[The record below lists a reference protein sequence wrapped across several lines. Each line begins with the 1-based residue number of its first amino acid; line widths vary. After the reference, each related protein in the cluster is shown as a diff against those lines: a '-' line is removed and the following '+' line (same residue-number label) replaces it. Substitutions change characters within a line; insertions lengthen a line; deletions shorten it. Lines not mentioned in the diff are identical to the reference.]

1 MPKIPYSKR
10 PDGRYYKQIVIGFD
24 SKGKRK
30 VKTLYDRDWRKLD
43 KKVKEFYLNAEHG
56 VFINEDITLGECA
69 ELWLKTKNNIRVST
83 LKIYKGAIKYLKPI
97 EHILLKNVKL
107 LHIQS
112 IYNDMY
118 NNNVQESIHT
128 LNRLL
133 KNIYDY
139 AINNNFVTVNLA
151 KKTILPKRNCKK
163 RRGLTDKEKQAV
175 FDNFDKFSGFEQGL
189 LMLLYYTGMRRN
201 EILAL
206 QKKDIDLKKKIIH
219 VCKTLVSGKNYKTVV
234 QNQTKTPAEMRII
247 PITTQLE
254 DFLRDYLKPL
264 KDEDFLFLSNK
275 GNLIQSSVFAYRWK
289 KILSKINKYLPPNE
303 PTNITPHYFRH
314 NFTTDL
320 IYAGVPL
327 KTVQTIMGHENIQ
340 TTMDI
345 YTDVRYDN
353 DEVIEKLDNY
363 LK

>member
-56 VFINEDITLGECA
+56 VFIEDDITLVECV
-69 ELWLKTKNNIRVST
+69 ELWLKTKNNIKIAT
-83 LKIYKGAIKYLKPI
+83 LRNYQTILKNIQPI
-97 EHILLKNVKL
+97 EHMLMKNVKL

-112 IYNDMY
+112 IYNDMCNDNIENMTY
-118 NNNVQESIHT
+118 K
-128 LNRLL
+128 LNTLL

-139 AINNNFVTVNLA
+139 AINNNFVAINLA
-151 KKTILPKRNCKK
+151 EKTILPKKKTNK
-163 RRGLTDKEKQAV
+163 RRGLTDKEKQAI
-175 FDNFDKFSGFEQGL
+175 FDNFDMFWRFEQGL

-219 VCKTLVSGKNYKTVV
+219 VCKTLVSGKNYKPIV
-234 QNQTKTPAEMRII
+234 QNQTKTLAGMRII

-254 DFLRDYLKPL
+254 DFLKNYLKPL
-264 KDEDFLFLSNK
+264 KNEDFLFLSNR
-275 GNLIQSSVFAYRWK
+275 GNLIQSSLFDYRWK
-289 KILSKINKYLPPNE
+289 KILSKINKCLPPYE

>member
-1 MPKIPYSKR
+1 MALFKHLWKSFENDEKLRQTIYSFACEEYVQK
-10 PDGRYYKQIVIGFD
+10 GNEYK
-24 SKGKRK
+24 
-30 VKTLYDRDWRKLD
+30 
-43 KKVKEFYLNAEHG
+43 E
-56 VFINEDITLGECA
+56 
-69 ELWLKTKNNIRVST
+69 
-83 LKIYKGAIKYLKPI
+83 P
-97 EHILLKNVKL
+97 KL
-107 LHIQS
+107 LRT
-112 IYNDMY
+112 D
-118 NNNVQESIHT
+118 
-128 LNRLL
+128 L
-133 KNIYDY
+133 K
-139 AINNNFVTVNLA
+139 
-151 KKTILPKRNCKK
+151 
-163 RRGLTDKEKQAV
+163 
-175 FDNFDKFSGFEQGL
+175 S
-189 LMLLYYTGMRRN
+189 GMRRN

-234 QNQTKTPAEMRII
+234 QNQTKTPAGMRII

-264 KDEDFLFLSNK
+264 KDEDFLFLSKN
-275 GNLIQSSVFAYRWK
+275 GNLIHSGLFDYIWK

-353 DEVIEKLDNY
+353 NEVIEKLDNY